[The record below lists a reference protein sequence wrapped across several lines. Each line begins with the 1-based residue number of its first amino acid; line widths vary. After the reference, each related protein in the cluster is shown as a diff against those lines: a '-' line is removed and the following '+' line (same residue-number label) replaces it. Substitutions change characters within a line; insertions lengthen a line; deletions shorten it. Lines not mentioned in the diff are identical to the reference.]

1 MTLGSETALVAW
13 VRGRDSG
20 RTVWRGRGPL
30 AWGLSWSCLAS
41 PISSGLKNLEGS
53 QITLF
58 SREQHPSFHCLLW
71 GLCPS
76 LILRPLRTPGSIFLT
91 HLLIY
96 ADMGLDKAT
105 SKSTDEVTTSNSDQE
120 SVLASGGAGASAGS
134 GRGDGEGSEGR

>member
-1 MTLGSETALVAW
+1 MNDSGFRDSSCCLGQGKAQWANSVEGERPTGLGSQLV
-13 VRGRDSG
+13 
-20 RTVWRGRGPL
+20 
-30 AWGLSWSCLAS
+30 LAS